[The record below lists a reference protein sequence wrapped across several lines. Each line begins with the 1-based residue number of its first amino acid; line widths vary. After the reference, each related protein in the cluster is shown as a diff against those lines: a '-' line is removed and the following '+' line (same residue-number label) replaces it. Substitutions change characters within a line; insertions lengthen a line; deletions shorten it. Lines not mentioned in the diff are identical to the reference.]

1 MLTRWRIWPNEDGE
15 RIVALEKP
23 YKDIPGTTVFD
34 SDMARLGYHVNQ
46 FCMTLMRP
54 ENRERFL
61 ADERAYLD
69 EWPMSEEQK
78 QAVIDRDYNRLLQLG
93 ANVYYFAK
101 LFSTDKI
108 SFAQGAALMTGMSEE
123 DYKDMMMRGGRSPD
137 GNRFVGE
144 QDDG

>member
-1 MLTRWRIWPNEDGE
+1 M
-15 RIVALEKP
+15 ALEKP
-23 YKDIPGTTVFD
+23 YEDIPGTTVFD

-46 FCMTLMRP
+46 FCMTLMNAG
-54 ENRERFL
+54 NRESFL
-61 ADERAYLD
+61 ADERANLD
-69 EWPMSEEQK
+69 DWPMSEEQK
-78 QAVIDRDYNRLLQLG
+78 QAVIDRDYNRLLKLG

-123 DYKDMMMRGGRSPD
+123 DYKDMMVGGGRSPD
-137 GNRFVGE
+137 GNRFIGE

>member
-1 MLTRWRIWPNEDGE
+1 
-15 RIVALEKP
+15 VALDKP

-46 FCMTLMRP
+46 FCMTLMTP
-54 ENRERFL
+54 ENREKFL
-61 ADERAYLD
+61 ANERAYLD
-69 EWPMSEEQK
+69 DWPMSEEQK
-78 QAVIDRDYNRLLQLG
+78 RAVIDRDYNQLLKLG

-108 SFAQGAALMTGMSEE
+108 SFAQGAALMAGMAE
-123 DYKDMMMRGGRSPD
+123 DEYKDMMIGGGRSPD

-144 QDDG
+144 KDDG